1 MRNYIPVLFTPLLIF
16 LFVSVLFFPFR
27 ANADAA
33 AQQEEINTLNAQIKL
48 ELQKLQQIEAKISR
62 INKAQEQ
69 KVKNLVSIYSSMSA
83 QKAAGIL
90 PGINKGVA
98 IYILSHMTAR
108 KASAV
113 ISDMPVKDAVFFTDS
128 IAGK

>member
-62 INKAQEQ
+62 INKSQEQ
-69 KVKNLVSIYSSMSA
+69 QVKNFVSIYFF
-83 QKAAGIL
+83 
-90 PGINKGVA
+90 
-98 IYILSHMTAR
+98 
-108 KASAV
+108 
-113 ISDMPVKDAVFFTDS
+113 VFLLQN
-128 IAGK
+128 